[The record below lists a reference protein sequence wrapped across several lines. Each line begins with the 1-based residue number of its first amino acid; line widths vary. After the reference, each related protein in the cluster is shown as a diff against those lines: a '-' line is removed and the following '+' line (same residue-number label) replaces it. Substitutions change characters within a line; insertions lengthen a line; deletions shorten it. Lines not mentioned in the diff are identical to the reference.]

1 MIAEHHNLRAASK
14 VENDHDQLDWLTLR
28 PPALPTVVLFTG
40 ALFMSGY
47 VLQQRTLN
55 KLRTAVIQ
63 QMQPRP
69 SPKIYLPEKFKT
81 QDTAAE
87 FGGSASFLDS
97 QGQKNG
103 DLSIDGSNGDNAD
116 TIYVEIRP
124 TEPDVKEGQSSQD
137 SQDIDDAAEQQQL
150 DPETA
155 EKPLSSAARRRK
167 IKEEI
172 RRLAQSGEPVYYQR
186 RLW

>member
-1 MIAEHHNLRAASK
+1 
-14 VENDHDQLDWLTLR
+14 
-28 PPALPTVVLFTG
+28 
-40 ALFMSGY
+40 MSGY

-69 SPKIYLPEKFKT
+69 SPKIFLPDKFKDQATAGESGAFANMDLDGSDRGSSTSDNIDGTDALYIEVRPTVPDDSEESPEKNQQQQQQKVLSS
-81 QDTAAE
+81 D
-87 FGGSASFLDS
+87 GSADDS
-97 QGQKNG
+97 
-103 DLSIDGSNGDNAD
+103 A
-116 TIYVEIRP
+116 E
-124 TEPDVKEGQSSQD
+124 EPEVVV
-137 SQDIDDAAEQQQL
+137 
-150 DPETA
+150 
-155 EKPLSSAARRRK
+155 EKPMTNAERRRK

>member
-1 MIAEHHNLRAASK
+1 
-14 VENDHDQLDWLTLR
+14 
-28 PPALPTVVLFTG
+28 
-40 ALFMSGY
+40 MSGY

-87 FGGSASFLDS
+87 FGGSASFPDS
-97 QGQKNG
+97 QGQENG
-103 DLSIDGSNGDNAD
+103 GVSIDNDSGDNAD

-124 TEPDVKEGQSSQD
+124 TEPDVKEGQSPQD
-137 SQDIDDAAEQQQL
+137 SLDVDDAAEQQQQQL